1 MKRFVYQVSHTFRLV
16 LLLAATGVAVS
27 CSDDSLEVWAG
38 DAQTAESPAAFQWT
52 RAEDVETHD
61 LFLRNHGVGYSYDAV
76 RGRYCDWQDIRCQV
90 IDRASV
96 EQLQRMTGQVLLT
109 TTPMSYL
116 RSTGKFEY
124 SKRDYVANVSMDLET
139 AVDFGLYKGEMRKRQ
154 HFIEDGIQESFFYT
168 LNEQLLRLNSTLGES
183 NLRALYAADNK
194 SVLTMSFRNAIE
206 HLAKSREQDIASVD
220 SFVNVWG
227 THVITEAWLG
237 GSLSI
242 DLMNDLW
249 RYNDKSKEEEFT
261 SQEFLSAVSGKDEHR
276 TGKDEFQWLEHGRL
290 NITARGGD
298 QSTLTSLL
306 GEHKADGTRDF
317 SIDGIAQ
324 WRTSIKYDP
333 ADELGSNVELVEMRV
348 TPIWEFAELVDHFA
362 ALRIKAAI
370 LQDAALQQSLLG
382 EMNFFDASFPVS
394 YASATCRYREATGQ
408 WTDFTRTDSDAEP
421 MVVNIVSG
429 GRYVAVVCRETIDDR
444 RLWVCYP
451 VYEGKIKLTCG
462 VGVAA
467 DGTACR
473 VKWLNGQCVLT
484 PLADKAADGRF
495 YITGGA
501 VGVVPVE
508 GIAYAECQAL
518 PAIELDGGVRSDGSY
533 QSRAFAVTK
542 SGDAFTLWADR
553 QDADIVGYDYAGETD
568 GTGHHLYR
576 RKATYTYIY
585 NKNEIRYEK

>member
-1 MKRFVYQVSHTFRLV
+1 MELKMKRIIYIIMCLV
-16 LLLAATGVAVS
+16 AIA
-27 CSDDSLEVWAG
+27 CSDDPQDYLLS
-38 DAQTAESPAAFQWT
+38 SPLGEEQVGEAFSWT
-52 RAEDVETHD
+52 RADDVETRD
-61 LFLRNHGVGYSYDAV
+61 RFLRNFGVGYSYDAV

-90 IDRASV
+90 IDRQQV
-96 EQLQRMTGQVLLT
+96 LQLQDESGQTLLT
-109 TTPMSYL
+109 STPMNEV
-116 RSTGKFEY
+116 RSKMKFNY

-168 LNEQLLRLNSTLGES
+168 LNEQILRMNSTLGEA
-183 NLRALYAADNK
+183 NLRTLYNEN
-194 SVLTMSFRNAIE
+194 SRGVLTMSFRNAIE
-206 HLAKSREQDIASVD
+206 HLAKSREQDLASVD

-382 EMNFFDASFPVS
+382 EMNFLDASFPVS

-408 WTDFTRTDSDAEP
+408 WTDFTRTDSEAEP

-462 VGVAA
+462 VGVAD

-568 GTGHHLYR
+568 GMGHHLYR